1 MFNRVIAVLSDV
13 QDRAMRL
20 SRMSPHPQR
29 PLSTGIPARPFLGI
43 FLFLPSPLLLSLTLP
58 LNILNVIV
66 FCGNTLPLLG
76 MSVLPNPLLRELPY
90 LSVALLLSKHRTQFS
105 RPTATWASATAT
117 WSVTPP
123 VVTPPAA
130 GTRFRLLM
138 TVFFDELGRWVVPC
152 NLKYGPR

>member
-1 MFNRVIAVLSDV
+1 MMFHRVIAVLSDA

-29 PLSTGIPARPFLGI
+29 PLSTGIPARPFLPLLSDICRI
-43 FLFLPSPLLLSLTLP
+43 FLFLPFPLLLSLTLP
-58 LNILNVIV
+58 
-66 FCGNTLPLLG
+66 P
-76 MSVLPNPLLRELPY
+76 SPLLRELPY
-90 LSVALLLSKHRTQFS
+90 LSVALLLSKHSTQFS

-130 GTRFRLLM
+130 GTRSRLLM

-152 NLKYGPR
+152 NLKYRPR

>member
-20 SRMSPHPQR
+20 SRMCPHPQR

-58 LNILNVIV
+58 
-66 FCGNTLPLLG
+66 
-76 MSVLPNPLLRELPY
+76 PNPLLRELPY